1 MKGGHVA
8 GLDELL
14 QQILGGSTSAGG
26 LDISKLAALVGPLLQ
41 QLQAGGG
48 LQDLLGKLQ
57 QAGMGGQV
65 DSWLG
70 QGANEAVN
78 PQQLGEVLGAGQVD
92 ELAQQSGMTPAE
104 VQNGLSEILP
114 GLVNQLSPSG
124 SLPTNPQDLSSMLN
138 QIPGGDS
145 LSGML
150 GGLLGGGQQR

>member
-1 MKGGHVA
+1 MA

-26 LDISKLAALVGPLLQ
+26 LDISKLSALIGPLLQ

-48 LQDLLGKLQ
+48 LGGLLQ
-57 QAGMGGQV
+57 QLQQGGMGGQV

-70 QGANEAVN
+70 QGANEAVD
-78 PQQLGEVLGAGQVD
+78 PTQIGDVLGQGNVE
-92 ELAQQSGMTPAE
+92 ELAQQSGMSTAE

-114 GLVNQLSPSG
+114 GLVNKLSPNG

-145 LSGML
+145 LGGLL
-150 GGLLGGGQQR
+150 GGLLGGGQQPQ

>member
-1 MKGGHVA
+1 MAGA
-8 GLDELL
+8 GLDQLL

-26 LDISKLAALVGPLLQ
+26 LDLGKLSALIGPLLQ

-48 LQDLLGKLQ
+48 LQDILGKLQ

-70 QGANEAVN
+70 QGANEAVD
-78 PQQLGEVLGAGQVD
+78 PAALGDVLGSGQVD
-92 ELAQQSGMTPAE
+92 AIAAESGLSQAE

-114 GLVNQLSPSG
+114 GLVNKLSPSG
-124 SLPTNPQDLSSMLN
+124 SLPASTDDLMSMLN

-145 LSGML
+145 LGRLL
-150 GGLLGGGQQR
+150 GGLLGGGQQPQ